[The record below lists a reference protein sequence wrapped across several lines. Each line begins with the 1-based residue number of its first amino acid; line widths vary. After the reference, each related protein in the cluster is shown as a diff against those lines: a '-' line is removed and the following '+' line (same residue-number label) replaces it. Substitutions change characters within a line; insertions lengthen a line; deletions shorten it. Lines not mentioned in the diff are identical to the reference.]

1 MTLHDRAV
9 RLLSQFIDAVQNLLS
24 PRRSTLTDEQNE
36 SIARSLAFLSARTS
50 EQPKYTAEEFYARFM
65 KPVADAR
72 AEALKKANRPLR
84 P

>member
-1 MTLHDRAV
+1 MMLYERAV
-9 RLLSQFIDAVQNLLS
+9 RLLSQFIDAVHNLLS
-24 PRRSTLTDEQNE
+24 PRRSTLTNEQNE

-50 EQPKYTAEEFYARFM
+50 EQPKYTAEEFFARYM

-72 AEALKKANRPLR
+72 AEALKKVNRPPR